1 MNVFVLLNTKED
13 ILKKVCNQAVPQ
25 TCSVSTHMLQ
35 NIFLCV
41 QQNKHWLSENQAT
54 GHPGGDLPLVTPYK
68 LRFWLPR
75 PWTSRVSKGPCL
87 PALRN
92 HDSGFRGCTLQTPL
106 YPPQG
111 TRCSGRGGRI
121 SLNPS
126 ARLNRF
132 HPRPPFLRGT
142 PLPIHQPNQ
151 FWVNCPFKVL
161 GQIKAL
167 WFKGRVGDFGEA
179 SNSKLALKA

>member
-13 ILKKVCNQAVPQ
+13 ILKKVCNQAVPL
-25 TCSVSTHMLQ
+25 TCSVSHMLQ

-92 HDSGFRGCTLQTPL
+92 HDSGFRGAPCRRPSTCLREPDA
-106 YPPQG
+106 
-111 TRCSGRGGRI
+111 RVEGGE
-121 SLNPS
+121 SHS
-126 ARLNRF
+126 
-132 HPRPPFLRGT
+132 T
-142 PLPIHQPNQ
+142 PLPASIAFIPGLLSSEGPPYPSTSRTN
-151 FWVNCPFKVL
+151 L
-161 GQIKAL
+161 GEL
-167 WFKGRVGDFGEA
+167 
-179 SNSKLALKA
+179 SL